1 MENERRRLADG
12 GALVD
17 SLRVAP
23 TVSDVGAIALGYVE
37 RLRIGAAA
45 PFRLVE
51 QASVDPRLPA
61 PLRDRLAWAL
71 VDRIRRGDAFQLDSA
86 ALGDGPDTPPTVLAD
101 GGWHRTFIDSLVRA
115 APSART
121 GEEVV
126 RLTYALARAEWLVT
140 PQTAIAAVDAA
151 ALARDR
157 RLAQSD
163 AERLLAA
170 PLTETDSTRL
180 MMARSWRIARLL
192 ASERPL
198 LSDDLAPD
206 HTRAVQ
212 DADRALTTLR
222 AAALTPVDPTVAT
235 AAAIG
240 TAGTTGSDSTP
251 FRVAVAT
258 RLSTLASV
266 RTGFPSPPIVVSLG
280 GFHHEPHTSAGGQS
294 TAQGVRSR
302 LLARARTDESLAAE
316 WTLARAALPVGDPER
331 QLLARAVQ
339 AAAVAARTQAQ
350 DAPAFATPSTVHDGL
365 VAVASLRWRDG
376 IRGVT
381 ADAELPPLW
390 GPQTATTLNAAIA
403 NLRSVLPELEL
414 DGLALR
420 IGENPK
426 HDLALALHDPA
437 RRTVYLPP
445 LTAAGTLAHELAHDL
460 DWQTARDTLGVRGV
474 YATDRATRLTPRA
487 ARTLPERAGAR
498 TLADAVRV
506 MAGVHTTIPPGALGS
521 ALGAPPPGQR
531 TDSDDRPAELFARGV
546 DFFVAASLAREG
558 RSDGTL
564 SAVQDPLL
572 VGYAGVRAPDPG
584 DGTAEALVDVLA
596 GMTRV
601 PSAARQWY
609 LARFGREGTRT
620 PLAIVGDVLRAVPT
634 WPAEGTLRAFGVP
647 GGLAA
652 TDRAVWPTPNAARDG
667 CRAGPGGGAPAPW
680 QGRLLWLAADAR
692 ARGFVRARAIH
703 AASAGGTWWGWSAQS
718 MLGGP
723 WRTEPAERSVERLRD
738 AILRAAAIDRERRLP
753 FANAGGGCPW

>member
-1 MENERRRLADG
+1 MVENEARRIAD
-12 GALVD
+12 ATRMVD
-17 SLRVAP
+17 SLRAAP
-23 TVSDVGAIALGYVE
+23 VVTDAGAVALGYLE
-37 RLRIGAAA
+37 RLRLGVAA

-51 QASVDPRLPA
+51 QASVDPRLPV
-61 PLRDRLAWAL
+61 PLRDRVAWAL
-71 VDRIRRGDAFQLDSA
+71 VDHIRRGDAFQVDTT
-86 ALGDGPDTPPTVLAD
+86 ALGDGPDAPPTVLVD
-101 GGWHRTFIDSLVRA
+101 GGWHRAFIDSLVRT

-121 GEEVV
+121 GEETV

-140 PQTAIAAVDAA
+140 PQTATAAVDAA

-163 AERLLAA
+163 AERLLNA

-180 MMARSWRIARLL
+180 MMARSWRIARLF

-198 LSDDLAPD
+198 LADDLAPD
-206 HTRAVQ
+206 HAHAVRG
-212 DADRALTTLR
+212 AERALAVLR
-222 AAALTPVDPTVAT
+222 AAALAALPSGTI
-235 AAAIG
+235 AAAD
-240 TAGTTGSDSTP
+240 TTRVDSPTLGL
-251 FRVAVAT
+251 AAAT
-258 RLSTLASV
+258 RLSALSSV
-266 RTGFPSPPIVVSLG
+266 RTGFPSSPIVVSLG
-280 GFHHEPHTSAGGQS
+280 GFHHDATTTASTQT
-294 TAQGVRSR
+294 TAQIVRSR

-339 AAAVAARTQAQ
+339 TATVAARTQAQ
-350 DAPAFATPSTVHDGL
+350 DAPAFATPSTLHDGL
-365 VAVASLRWRDG
+365 VAVASLRWRDR
-376 IRGVT
+376 IRSVT
-381 ADAELPPLW
+381 ADADLPPLW
-390 GPQTATTLNAAIA
+390 GPHIASTLNTATA

-414 DGLALR
+414 DGVALR

-460 DWQTARDTLGVRGV
+460 DWQTARTELGVRGI
-474 YATDRATRLTPRA
+474 YATDRATRLAPA
-487 ARTLPERAGAR
+487 ATRRLPDTAGAR

-506 MAGVHTTIPPGALGS
+506 MAGVHTTLPPGALGS
-521 ALGAPPPGQR
+521 AVGAPPPGQR
-531 TDSDDRPAELFARGV
+531 TAGDDRPAELFARGV

-596 GMTRV
+596 GMTLV

-620 PLAIVGDVLRAVPT
+620 PLAVVGDVLRAVPA
-634 WPAEGTLRAFGVP
+634 WPAEGTLRTFGVP

-652 TDRAVWPTPNAARDG
+652 SDRSVWPTSNDGRDAGRDG
-667 CRAGPGGGAPAPW
+667 CRAGPGGGSAAPW
-680 QGRLLWLAADAR
+680 QGQLLWLAADAR
-692 ARGFVRARAIH
+692 ARGFVRARAIR
-703 AASAGGTWWGWSAQS
+703 AVTTSGAWWGWSAQS
-718 MLGGP
+718 TLGGP
-723 WRTEPAERSVERLRD
+723 WRTEPADRSVERLRD

-753 FANAGGGCPW
+753 FANAGGSCPW